1 MFKNA
6 NAVSRVDKARILGFM
21 TGIGVNSEP
30 NTDNVIVIKLSANEV
45 RKTIFIYYIFIR
57 NI

>member
-30 NTDNVIVIKLSANEV
+30 NIDNVIVIKLSANEV
-45 RKTIFIYYIFIR
+45 RIQYYLL
-57 NI
+57 